1 MLDLKSIEWTGMVL
15 KSPPISMEE
24 YHMYNLKINRT
35 RRLRKKLKIAEFQ
48 EMGFEYKT
56 ELVKAMDDETQSKL
70 IEDLVTEVI
79 EPRALALGGW
89 VHSGFVSKNGLGSVT
104 EEDRAAVNQWLAN
117 RAELKNIEVSALM
130 DAWYF

>member
-1 MLDLKSIEWTGMVL
+1 MGSMVL
-15 KSPPISMEE
+15 KSAPISIEE
-24 YHMYNLKINRT
+24 YQMYSLKTNRT

-48 EMGFEYKT
+48 EMGFEYKA
-56 ELVKAMDDETQSKL
+56 ELVKVMDDEAQSKM
-70 IEDLVTEVI
+70 IEDLVKAVI

-89 VHSGFVSKNGLGSVT
+89 VHSGFISKNGLGSAT
-104 EEDRAAVNQWLAN
+104 EEDRAAVNQWLAS

>member
-1 MLDLKSIEWTGMVL
+1 
-15 KSPPISMEE
+15 
-24 YHMYNLKINRT
+24 MYNLKINRT

-48 EMGFEYKT
+48 ELGFEYKA
-56 ELVKAMDDETQSKL
+56 ELAKAMDDEAQSKM
-70 IEDLVTEVI
+70 IEDLVIGVI
-79 EPRALALGGW
+79 EPRGLALGGW

-104 EEDRAAVNQWLAN
+104 EEDKAAVNQWLLS

>member
-1 MLDLKSIEWTGMVL
+1 
-15 KSPPISMEE
+15 
-24 YHMYNLKINRT
+24 MYNLKINRT

-48 EMGFEYKT
+48 ELGFEYKAA
-56 ELVKAMDDETQSKL
+56 LAGAMDEQAQSKM

-79 EPRALALGGW
+79 EPRGLALGGW

-104 EEDRAAVNQWLAN
+104 EEDRAAVNQWLAS
-117 RAELKNIEVSALM
+117 RAELKNVEVSVLI